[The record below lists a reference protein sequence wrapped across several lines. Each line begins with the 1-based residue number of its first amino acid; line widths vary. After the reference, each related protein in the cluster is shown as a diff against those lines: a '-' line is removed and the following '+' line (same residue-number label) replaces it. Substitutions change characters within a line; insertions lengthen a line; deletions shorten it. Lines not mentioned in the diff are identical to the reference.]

1 MQSMTPDTRQNN
13 PVNSRILS
21 LDAFRGLTIA
31 GMIIVNNQ
39 GDWQHVYKPLKHASW
54 HGWLGADVIFP
65 FFLFICGV
73 SIAISFSKKSDAEIN
88 NSFFLKKIVIR
99 SILIFLL
106 GLIINLFPDFNFYNF
121 RIPGVLQRIAVCYLI
136 SSIIFIYFREKI
148 QFLITISIL
157 AVYYLLLQY
166 FPSCDESASCDPFS
180 PLQNFCRTVDINIL
194 GIHTYKNGTAPG
206 LDPEGI
212 LSTLPS
218 IASAIAGVIFGKMFL
233 SGKKFSLMILTGT
246 VLIFSGLFLDKIIPI
261 NKILW
266 TPSYVLLMAGLAS
279 VMFLLFSLLIDSR
292 KNILWSKPFIFLG
305 KNALAIFFISTLL
318 AKLSVHLKFMKEDGS
333 IISLKMIL
341 YKNIS
346 DHMSSYNA
354 SLTYSLIYLSIWMIA
369 AYVLHRKNIIIKI

>member
-1 MQSMTPDTRQNN
+1 MTPDTRQNN
-13 PVNSRILS
+13 PVNSRIFS

-39 GDWQHVYKPLKHASW
+39 GDWQHVYRPLKHASW
-54 HGWLGADVIFP
+54 HGWLGADIIFP

-73 SIAISFSKKSDAEIN
+73 SIAISFSKKSDDETGR
-88 NSFFLKKIVIR
+88 SLFFKKIIIR

-106 GLIINLFPDFNFYNF
+106 GLIINFFPEFNFTNF

-136 SSIIFIYFREKI
+136 SAIIFIYLKEKI
-148 QFLITISIL
+148 QILISIIIL
-157 AVYYLLLQY
+157 AVYFFLLQS
-166 FPSCDESASCDPFS
+166 FPSCDASASCDPFS
-180 PLQNFCRTVDINIL
+180 AAQNLCRTVDINIL
-194 GIHTYKNGTAPG
+194 GGHTYKNGTAPG
-206 LDPEGI
+206 LDPDGI

-218 IASAIAGVIFGKMFL
+218 IASTLAGVFFGKMFI
-233 SGKKFSLMILTGT
+233 SRKKFSFMILIGAI
-246 VLIFSGLFLDKIIPI
+246 LIISGLFLDKIIPI

-279 VMFLLFSLLIDSR
+279 VMFLLFSFLIDSR
-292 KNILWSKPFIFLG
+292 KNLLWSKPFIFLG
-305 KNALAIFFISTLL
+305 ENALAVFFISTLI
-318 AKLSVHLKFMKEDGS
+318 AKFSVYLKFMQEDGS
-333 IISLKMIL
+333 FISLKMIL

-369 AYVLHRKNIIIKI
+369 AYILHRKNIIIKV